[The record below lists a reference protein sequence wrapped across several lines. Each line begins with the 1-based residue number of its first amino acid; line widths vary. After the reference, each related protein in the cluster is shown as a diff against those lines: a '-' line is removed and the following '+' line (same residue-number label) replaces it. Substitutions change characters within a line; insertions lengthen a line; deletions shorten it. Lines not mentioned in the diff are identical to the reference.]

1 MKKPPPELDKIVDLV
16 LSYHPVKTPKKKPK
30 KRIKKLLKGTQVYNS
45 LFNGTDRPPSQMFS
59 TY

>member
-45 LFNGTDRPPSQMFS
+45 LK
-59 TY
+59 